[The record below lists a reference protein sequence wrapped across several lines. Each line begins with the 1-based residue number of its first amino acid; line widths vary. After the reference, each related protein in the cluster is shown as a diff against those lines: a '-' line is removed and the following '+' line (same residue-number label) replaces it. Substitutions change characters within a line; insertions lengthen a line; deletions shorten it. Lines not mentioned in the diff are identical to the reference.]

1 MKVLGTASS
10 PFTRK
15 VRVVAHEKALPL
27 EFVVD
32 SPMSADS
39 GVAALN
45 PLGKIPVLIRPDGS
59 ALPDSL
65 VIAEFLD
72 AMNDAPRL
80 LPAVG
85 PERFDVRE
93 WEVVGNGIM
102 DAAVLIRMES
112 VRDPNERSQK
122 WIERQRGKIDSSLAW
137 MERRLSGR
145 QHCVGSQLTLADIS
159 VGCAM
164 SYLQFRFADD
174 IWAERYSQVSRL
186 WSALEQRASFR
197 AAPMHA

>member
-1 MKVLGTASS
+1 
-10 PFTRK
+10 
-15 VRVVAHEKALPL
+15 
-27 EFVVD
+27 
-32 SPMSADS
+32 
-39 GVAALN
+39 
-45 PLGKIPVLIRPDGS
+45 
-59 ALPDSL
+59 
-65 VIAEFLD
+65 
-72 AMNDAPRL
+72 
-80 LPAVG
+80 
-85 PERFDVRE
+85 
-93 WEVVGNGIM
+93 
-102 DAAVLIRMES
+102 MES